1 MLLTQNHRFLRI
13 PDTICSIR
21 ALMPTSQLAD
31 IVFDG
36 IREERLYILTHELD
50 ELINQRAKAINEGGS
65 HEPITSFEQFE

>member
-1 MLLTQNHRFLRI
+1 
-13 PDTICSIR
+13 
-21 ALMPTSQLAD
+21 MPTSQLAD

-65 HEPITSFEQFE
+65 LEPITSFEQFE

>member
-1 MLLTQNHRFLRI
+1 
-13 PDTICSIR
+13 
-21 ALMPTSQLAD
+21 MPTSQLAD